1 MGESVFKLQKTA
13 KTQKTPNMPVFNV
26 KVCFFNDV
34 YKIPCDTDKPVAD
47 FRAAIEAE
55 SGIEAGV
62 QKLKFG
68 RKCVMPMDLE
78 SFAGWAGTE
87 DMEKGCTADWAYKVT
102 ILD

>member
-1 MGESVFKLQKTA
+1 MGSQFLNY
-13 KTQKTPNMPVFNV
+13 KTQQKHSPNMPVFNV

-34 YKIPCDTDKPVAD
+34 YKIACDTDKPVAD
-47 FRAAIEAE
+47 FRAEIEKE

-87 DMEKGCTADWAYKVT
+87 DMEKNCTADWAYKVT